1 MDEVSVYLPFDSIHN
16 CRDLAGIK
24 TCHHKV
30 IKPGMLIRSGHLG
43 HANRQ
48 DLLTLQGMGIK
59 NVVDLRTTWETT
71 FFPDHPVPESTY
83 IHDPVY
89 RETDLSQDAG
99 GQAELVEEAAKDSRQ
114 LMCSMYASS
123 MSDKDAIAAW
133 KEFFN
138 ILKNNEGGILF
149 HCTQGK
155 DRTGMAAMLLETAL
169 GVSPEDRLKDYL
181 QTNLYMVKEANKDE
195 KLVQKVAE
203 NFEVTLDDDIDSYLY
218 AHKSYYDAAQ
228 NKVIEMAGSW
238 EGYLI
243 QILGLT
249 EEDLKVLQEK
259 FLIDEKEAAKE
270 MKASQPADQ
279 PV

>member
-1 MDEVSVYLPFDSIHN
+1 MNEVSVYLPFDSIHN

-24 TCHHKV
+24 TCHNKV

-43 HANRQ
+43 YANCQ
-48 DLLTLQGMGIK
+48 DLLTLHGMGIK
-59 NVVDLRTTWETT
+59 NDVDLRTTWETT
-71 FFPDHPVPESTY
+71 FFPDRSIPESIY

-89 RETDLSQDAG
+89 REVDLSEDAG
-99 GQAELVEEAAKDSRQ
+99 GQVKLAKEATTDSRQ

-133 KEFFN
+133 KEFFD

-155 DRTGMAAMLLETAL
+155 DRTGMAAMLVETAL
-169 GVSPEDRLKDYL
+169 GVSPEDRLNDYL
-181 QTNLYMVKEANKDE
+181 QTNLYMAKEAGKDE

-238 EGYLI
+238 EGYLTK
-243 QILGLT
+243 ILGLT
-249 EEDLKVLQEK
+249 EEDLKVLQDK
-259 FLIDEKEAAKE
+259 FLIDEQEAARE
-270 MKASQPADQ
+270 MKASQTA
-279 PV
+279 

>member
-1 MDEVSVYLPFDSIHN
+1 MNEVSVYLPFDSIHN

-24 TCHHKV
+24 TCHNKV

-43 HANRQ
+43 YANRQ
-48 DLLTLQGMGIK
+48 DLLTLHGMGIK
-59 NVVDLRTTWETT
+59 NDVDLRTTWETT
-71 FFPDHPVPESTY
+71 FFPDRSIPESIY

-89 RETDLSQDAG
+89 REVDLSEDAG
-99 GQAELVEEAAKDSRQ
+99 GQVKLAKEATTDSRQ

-123 MSDKDAIAAW
+123 MSDKDAIVAW
-133 KEFFN
+133 KEFFD

-155 DRTGMAAMLLETAL
+155 DRTGMAAMLVETAL
-169 GVSPEDRLKDYL
+169 GVSPEDRLNDYL
-181 QTNLYMVKEANKDE
+181 QTNLYMAKEAGKDE

-238 EGYLI
+238 EGYLTK
-243 QILGLT
+243 ILGLT
-249 EEDLKVLQEK
+249 EEDLKVLQDK
-259 FLIDEKEAAKE
+259 FLIDEQEAARE
-270 MKASQPADQ
+270 MKASQTA
-279 PV
+279 

>member
-1 MDEVSVYLPFDSIHN
+1 MNEVSVYLPFDSIHN

-24 TCHHKV
+24 TCHNKV

-43 HANRQ
+43 YANRQ
-48 DLLTLQGMGIK
+48 DLLTLHGMGIK
-59 NVVDLRTTWETT
+59 NDVDLRTTWETT
-71 FFPDHPVPESTY
+71 FFPDRSIPESIY

-89 RETDLSQDAG
+89 REVDLSEDAG
-99 GQAELVEEAAKDSRQ
+99 GQVKLAKEATTDSRQ

-133 KEFFN
+133 KEFFD

-155 DRTGMAAMLLETAL
+155 DRTGMAAMLVETAL
-169 GVSPEDRLKDYL
+169 GVSPEDRLNDYL
-181 QTNLYMVKEANKDE
+181 QTNLYMAKEAGKDE

-228 NKVIEMAGSW
+228 NIVIEMAGSW
-238 EGYLI
+238 EGYLTK
-243 QILGLT
+243 ILGLT
-249 EEDLKVLQEK
+249 EEDLKVLQDK
-259 FLIDEKEAAKE
+259 FLIDEQEAARE
-270 MKASQPADQ
+270 MKASQTA
-279 PV
+279 

>member
-1 MDEVSVYLPFDSIHN
+1 MNEVSVYLPFDSIHN

-24 TCHHKV
+24 TCHNKV

-43 HANRQ
+43 YANRQ
-48 DLLTLQGMGIK
+48 DLLTLHGMGIK
-59 NVVDLRTTWETT
+59 NDVDLRTTWETT
-71 FFPDHPVPESTY
+71 FFPDRSIPESIY

-89 RETDLSQDAG
+89 REVDLSEDAG
-99 GQAELVEEAAKDSRQ
+99 GQVKLAKEATTDSRQ

-133 KEFFN
+133 KEFFD
-138 ILKNNEGGILF
+138 ILKNNDGGILF

-155 DRTGMAAMLLETAL
+155 DRTGMAAMLVETAL
-169 GVSPEDRLKDYL
+169 GVSPEDRLNDYL
-181 QTNLYMVKEANKDE
+181 QTNLYMAKEAGKDE

-238 EGYLI
+238 EGYLTK
-243 QILGLT
+243 ILGLT
-249 EEDLKVLQEK
+249 EEDLKVLQDK
-259 FLIDEKEAAKE
+259 FLIDEQEAARE
-270 MKASQPADQ
+270 MKASQTA
-279 PV
+279 

>member
-1 MDEVSVYLPFDSIHN
+1 MNEVSVYLPFDSIHN

-24 TCHHKV
+24 TCHNKV
-30 IKPGMLIRSGHLG
+30 IKPGMLIRSSHLG
-43 HANRQ
+43 YANRQ
-48 DLLTLQGMGIK
+48 DLLTLHGMGIK
-59 NVVDLRTTWETT
+59 NDVDLRTTWETT
-71 FFPDHPVPESTY
+71 FFPDRSIPESIY

-89 RETDLSQDAG
+89 REVDLSEDAG
-99 GQAELVEEAAKDSRQ
+99 GQVKLAKEATTDSRQ

-133 KEFFN
+133 KEFFD

-155 DRTGMAAMLLETAL
+155 DRTGMAAMLVETAL
-169 GVSPEDRLKDYL
+169 GVSPEDRLNDYL
-181 QTNLYMVKEANKDE
+181 QTNLYMAKEAGKDE

-238 EGYLI
+238 EGYLTK
-243 QILGLT
+243 ILGLT
-249 EEDLKVLQEK
+249 EEDLKVLQDK
-259 FLIDEKEAAKE
+259 FLIDEQEAARE
-270 MKASQPADQ
+270 MKASQTA
-279 PV
+279 

>member
-1 MDEVSVYLPFDSIHN
+1 MNEVSVYLPFDSIHN
-16 CRDLAGIK
+16 CRDLAGTK
-24 TCHHKV
+24 TCHNKV

-43 HANRQ
+43 YANRQ
-48 DLLTLQGMGIK
+48 DLLTLHGMGIK
-59 NVVDLRTTWETT
+59 NDVDLRTTWETT
-71 FFPDHPVPESTY
+71 FFPDRSIPESIY

-89 RETDLSQDAG
+89 REVDLSEDAG
-99 GQAELVEEAAKDSRQ
+99 GQVKLAKEATTDSRQ

-133 KEFFN
+133 KEFFD

-155 DRTGMAAMLLETAL
+155 DRTGMAAMLVETAL
-169 GVSPEDRLKDYL
+169 GVSPEDRLNDYL
-181 QTNLYMVKEANKDE
+181 QTNLYMAKEAGKDE

-238 EGYLI
+238 EGYLTK
-243 QILGLT
+243 ILGLT
-249 EEDLKVLQEK
+249 EEDLKVLQDK
-259 FLIDEKEAAKE
+259 FLIDEQEAARE
-270 MKASQPADQ
+270 MKASQTA
-279 PV
+279 